1 MRDEMVTLCARS
13 MKVMGEDPEDL
24 QTAMA
29 NVMLSCSQACDL
41 DSSASCDHL
50 DEFMQ
55 ITCGAVVSIC
65 DGMCSGETKS
75 PSLNRA
81 ACAHDSTP

>member
-1 MRDEMVTLCARS
+1 
-13 MKVMGEDPEDL
+13 MKVLSEAPEDL

-41 DSSASCDHL
+41 DSRPSCDHL
-50 DEFMQ
+50 EEFMQ

-65 DGMCSGETKS
+65 DGMCSDETKS